1 VLAAS
6 FTVLRLPA
14 LKFSFLPNVS
24 LALGFGTVHI
34 SSTKGRDAT
43 LGLVTTV
50 LIILFKIMFYFKTQN
65 GMGMTNHLICERRQN
80 ILIYPIQH
88 LPLFSSSN
96 TYSSYHNIRNSY
108 LFLFSSNNIKMI
120 SKDNLKSAK
129 SVL

>member
-1 VLAAS
+1 
-6 FTVLRLPA
+6 
-14 LKFSFLPNVS
+14 
-24 LALGFGTVHI
+24 
-34 SSTKGRDAT
+34 
-43 LGLVTTV
+43 
-50 LIILFKIMFYFKTQN
+50 MFYFKTQN